1 LRSNVFSNQK
11 SEKQDEEWGALYVKK
26 EKLTQN
32 DWSKIM
38 PNLRHQIAIHLESVK
53 YDVGDFFS
61 KYFSF

>member
-11 SEKQDEEWGALYVKK
+11 REKQDEEWGALYVKK

-38 PNLRHQIAIHLESVK
+38 PI
-53 YDVGDFFS
+53 
-61 KYFSF
+61 